1 MSLANGIGQSGQ
13 QLDITSVTEGNIDDE
28 VINMGDDELH
38 VVFVLSMEVIELCN
52 EYSWDSSKMLPQNK

>member
-52 EYSWDSSKMLPQNK
+52 EYS

>member
-13 QLDITSVTEGNIDDE
+13 QLDITSVIEGNIDDE

-52 EYSWDSSKMLPQNK
+52 EYS